1 MAERVY
7 ILDTT
12 LRDGEQMPGVNL
24 NLSEKLEIAL
34 QLEKLGVD
42 VIEAGFPA
50 ASPGDFEAVQAVA
63 GRVVNCAVTGLCRAV
78 PGDIERCAAAIRHAA
93 HPLIHIFIATSDLH
107 MKYKLR
113 MQPEE
118 VLERSVEAV
127 KQARNLCPDVAYATE
142 DGTRTDREFLFRV
155 IEAVIDAGARTI
167 NIPDTV
173 GYATPEEYFDLIRSV
188 REQVPN
194 IDKARLSV
202 HCHNDLGLAV
212 ANTLAGLKAG
222 ARQLDCTINGLGER
236 AGNAALEEVVMAM
249 ATRQDC
255 LGFETGVVTRRIY
268 RTSRMVESLTA
279 VPIPPNKAVVGE
291 NAFRHE
297 SGIHQHGVMANRST
311 YEVMTPESIGVVHS
325 GMALGKLS
333 GRHAF
338 AERLQALGYNLEG
351 EELDQAF
358 SKFKVLADRKKEISD
373 RDLEAIAGHKASEVA
388 EIYALDSFQLQ
399 SGNKIDAI
407 ASVKLIYKGETL
419 SEAAV
424 GDGPVD
430 AIFKAVDKIV
440 GLDVTLEAYGIKAVT
455 EGKDALG
462 EVTVRVSYKGE
473 TYSGRGLAVDV
484 IESSVRAYIAAINR
498 VLSELPLE

>member
-1 MAERVY
+1 
-7 ILDTT
+7 
-12 LRDGEQMPGVNL
+12 
-24 NLSEKLEIAL
+24 
-34 QLEKLGVD
+34 
-42 VIEAGFPA
+42 
-50 ASPGDFEAVQAVA
+50 
-63 GRVVNCAVTGLCRAV
+63 
-78 PGDIERCAAAIRHAA
+78 
-93 HPLIHIFIATSDLH
+93 
-107 MKYKLR
+107 
-113 MQPEE
+113 
-118 VLERSVEAV
+118 
-127 KQARNLCPDVAYATE
+127 
-142 DGTRTDREFLFRV
+142 
-155 IEAVIDAGARTI
+155 
-167 NIPDTV
+167 
-173 GYATPEEYFDLIRSV
+173 
-188 REQVPN
+188 
-194 IDKARLSV
+194 
-202 HCHNDLGLAV
+202 
-212 ANTLAGLKAG
+212 
-222 ARQLDCTINGLGER
+222 
-236 AGNAALEEVVMAM
+236 
-249 ATRQDC
+249 
-255 LGFETGVVTRRIY
+255 
-268 RTSRMVESLTA
+268 
-279 VPIPPNKAVVGE
+279 
-291 NAFRHE
+291 
-297 SGIHQHGVMANRST
+297 MANRST